1 MSQFI
6 GIGDELGKG
15 AYKKAYKAIESLFTT
30 TGLDINKLAVVS
42 ITFYEAKSIKIENII
57 EEIKLQNDYANNEP
71 QLAPKIYLVTI
82 QYGNEFLKNIPI
94 DDFLE
99 NGIETYNSL
108 INANK
113 LIKIFFL
120 EELCGPTPSHKQQ
133 PLIIDDNFFN
143 KVDELI
149 DNLIAK
155 SNLLFTDFK
164 PQNTCPQYDASG
176 NLINIMALDLDLKF
190 SYSIDEIK
198 DDINNILQKKDYYQ
212 SEVDENIVIDF
223 IKDYMFIQFY
233 YMLLKYATN
242 LTPENKDFIKRKIK
256 VRLPQEKL
264 LKQLSIFIPIIL
276 MYCSKLLQTPNT
288 NFRVMLNDI
297 QSKFPIFS
305 YVPILSLYKE
315 NNKQIKDIDKY
326 TSDYISIYNKNWF
339 LAENEPYL
347 KTHIMNL
354 LFNEISSVFYN
365 NYNTNNNLIFT
376 DIVYI
381 VNPEYTVSLEDLN
394 NMPIVADEE
403 PYNPINTKEIQNK
416 KEYAAKDAEYNI
428 DDDLFGS
435 SEGGKRK
442 TRKNKRNKRNRRLTK

>member
-6 GIGDELGKG
+6 GIGDELGRG
-15 AYKKAYKAIESLFTT
+15 SYKKAYKAIESLFTT

-71 QLAPKIYLVTI
+71 QLAPKIYFVTI
-82 QYGNEFLKNIPI
+82 QYGNEFIKNIPI
-94 DDFLE
+94 RDFLE
-99 NGIETYNSL
+99 NGIKTINSL
-108 INANK
+108 DANK
-113 LIKIFFL
+113 VTKIFFL
-120 EELCGPTPSHKQQ
+120 EELCDPTPSHKQQ
-133 PLIIDDNFFN
+133 PLIIDNNFFRL
-143 KVDELI
+143 VDDLI
-149 DNLIAK
+149 DNLITK
-155 SNLLFTDFK
+155 SNLLLTDFK

-190 SYSIDEIK
+190 SYSIDQIK
-198 DDINNILQKKDYYQ
+198 NDINNILQKKDYYQ

-242 LTPENKDFIKRKIK
+242 LTPENKDFIKRKIE

-339 LAENEPYL
+339 LTENEPYL
-347 KTHIMNL
+347 KNHIMNL
-354 LFNEISSVFYN
+354 LFNEIASVFYN

-381 VNPEYTVSLEDLN
+381 VNPDYTVSLEDLN
-394 NMPIVADEE
+394 NMPIVADKEE
-403 PYNPINTKEIQNK
+403 VYVPINTKEIQNK
-416 KEYAAKDAEYNI
+416 KEYAAEDAEYNI

-442 TRKNKRNKRNRRLTK
+442 RKTRKNKRLTK